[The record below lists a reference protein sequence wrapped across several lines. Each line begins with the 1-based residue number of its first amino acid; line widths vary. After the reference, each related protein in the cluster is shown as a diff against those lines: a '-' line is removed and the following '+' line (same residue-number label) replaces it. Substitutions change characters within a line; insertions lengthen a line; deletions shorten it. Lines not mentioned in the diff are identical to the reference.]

1 MFGKPAPA
9 PKQYA
14 IWQALPGSQSL
25 FLSSP
30 VREVCF
36 AGTRGPGKGLPLSE
50 TVYTTNGPRTI
61 GELKVGDYVSCPD
74 GSISAITGVFPQGK
88 RRVFKITFADGSVAR
103 CDDQHI
109 WNVHIADNSR
119 VPAGT
124 FKNVQMLEVLEHFN
138 TGWKRITIPTLAK
151 LEMPMAANA
160 VPMDAYL
167 LGLMLGDG
175 TFSQR
180 MGYCTVDEEL
190 AKYVLANGVYEVSP
204 DPRSGLRC
212 FIPTQPIRNQVVGLG
227 LKETRSHTKF
237 VPTIYLNNSP
247 EVRLAVLQGL
257 MDTDGTIDKKGYVTF
272 CSVSEQL
279 AKDVQYLARSLGA
292 KATLTS
298 SLSGNYGLETG
309 IAHQRAYSVYIQAAG
324 KFSPFR
330 LQRKVDRLKPY
341 MHKHLT
347 NKMCSIEEQEPEE
360 TVCIKIAHPDGLFVT
375 NDFVVTHNTDAM
387 LMSFAQYCGRGYGD
401 YMRGIIFRRNYKHL
415 DDIIAKS
422 KRWFNKSA
430 MQPRFLAGSSSL
442 KWVWPTGEELLLRA
456 FEDENDYW
464 SYHGHEYPF
473 IGWEELTSW
482 PNINCYES
490 MKSCNRSSFQP
501 TARLP
506 HLPRLIRSSTNPYG
520 VGHCVPYGEV
530 LTTNGWVDIKN
541 VKVGD
546 KVYSCTP
553 DGNLVEKDVAA
564 VIAANYTGPMVS
576 RVGRGLHMEFTPN
589 HRLPH
594 LNTAETIH
602 TVKPFNKLPGDARI
616 RRAASSWNG
625 LEVATIEGF
634 EAGDFMELLGWFIA
648 EGCMVNREDK
658 SEENSFNIAQSKLP
672 TWQRILDLLNRMGV
686 KFRIDSNGTGFTVTN
701 KVLADIFRKQGKC
714 RTKHIP
720 KEYSNYSTA
729 LLERLLEALMLGDG
743 CRGMYYTLSEQLS
756 NDVQELAIK
765 LGYCVYASQKMQKPY
780 KDGSRKTP
788 SSMSYAVS
796 ISKRGPTQLRTGNH
810 KYDVPTECNFV
821 NVEHKDY
828 VGQVYC
834 ITVPGTETFF
844 IRQNG
849 CVWLSGNSWVKSYF
863 IDPAPYGKIITDK
876 DGNQRCALFGSV
888 KENPYLGQEYIQTL
902 ESITDAN
909 KRKAWLEGSWDITS
923 GGMFD
928 DLWAAEKHVL
938 QPFEIPHSWRITRS
952 FDWGSSKPFS
962 CGWWAISDGT
972 EATLKDGRKISFPR
986 KTLFRIGEWYG
997 CEEGKPNT
1005 GLRLPAKVVAQGI
1018 QIRETQM
1025 RIQNRVHPGP
1035 ADSAIYAVTD
1045 EASIG
1050 QNMEAEGVFWTP
1062 ADKRPG
1068 SRKNG
1073 WELMRDR
1080 LDAVAKAE
1088 DKPGMYVFDTCR
1100 DFIRTVPNIARDQR
1114 DPDDVDTDAEDHIA
1128 DDCRYMVLSADH
1140 VVHRLKITGA

>member
-1 MFGKPAPA
+1 
-9 PKQYA
+9 
-14 IWQALPGSQSL
+14 L
-25 FLSSP
+25 
-30 VREVCF
+30 
-36 AGTRGPGKGLPLSE
+36 
-50 TVYTTNGPRTI
+50 
-61 GELKVGDYVSCPD
+61 VSCPD
-74 GSISAITGVFPQGK
+74 GTVSPIIGVFPQGK
-88 RRVFKITFADGSVAR
+88 RRVFKITFADGAVAR

-119 VPAGT
+119 IPAGT
-124 FKNVQMLEVLEHFN
+124 FKNVQMLVLLEHFN
-138 TGWKRITIPTLAK
+138 TGWKRITIPTLAR
-151 LEMPMAANA
+151 LEMPMAESY
-160 VPMDAYL
+160 VPMNAYL

-175 TFSQR
+175 TFAQR

-190 AKYVLANGVYEVSP
+190 AQYVLANGIYEVSP

-212 FIPTQPIRNQVVGLG
+212 FIPTQEIRDQVVELG

-237 VPTIYLNNSP
+237 VPTVYLNNSP

-309 IAHQRAYSVYIQAAG
+309 IAHQRAYNVYIQTAG

-330 LQRKVDRLKPY
+330 LKRKIDRIKPY

-401 YMRGIIFRRNYKHL
+401 YFRGIIFRRNYKHL

-430 MQPRFLAGSSSL
+430 QQPRFLAGSSSL

-456 FEDENDYW
+456 FENEEDYW

-482 PNINCYES
+482 PSIACYES
-490 MKSCNRSSFQP
+490 MKSCNRSSFQG

-520 VGHCVPYGEV
+520 VGH
-530 LTTNGWVDIKN
+530 
-541 VKVGD
+541 
-546 KVYSCTP
+546 
-553 DGNLVEKDVAA
+553 A
-564 VIAANYTGPMVS
+564 
-576 RVGRGLHMEFTPN
+576 
-589 HRLPH
+589 
-594 LNTAETIH
+594 
-602 TVKPFNKLPGDARI
+602 
-616 RRAASSWNG
+616 
-625 LEVATIEGF
+625 
-634 EAGDFMELLGWFIA
+634 
-648 EGCMVNREDK
+648 
-658 SEENSFNIAQSKLP
+658 
-672 TWQRILDLLNRMGV
+672 
-686 KFRIDSNGTGFTVTN
+686 
-701 KVLADIFRKQGKC
+701 
-714 RTKHIP
+714 
-720 KEYSNYSTA
+720 
-729 LLERLLEALMLGDG
+729 
-743 CRGMYYTLSEQLS
+743 
-756 NDVQELAIK
+756 
-765 LGYCVYASQKMQKPY
+765 
-780 KDGSRKTP
+780 
-788 SSMSYAVS
+788 
-796 ISKRGPTQLRTGNH
+796 
-810 KYDVPTECNFV
+810 
-821 NVEHKDY
+821 
-828 VGQVYC
+828 
-834 ITVPGTETFF
+834 
-844 IRQNG
+844 
-849 CVWLSGNSWVKSYF
+849 WVKNYF
-863 IDPAPYGKIITDK
+863 IDPAPYGKIIKDK
-876 DGNQRCALFGSV
+876 EGNQRCALFGSV
-888 KENPYLGQEYIQTL
+888 KENPYLGEEYIKTL
-902 ESITDAN
+902 ESITDEN

-928 DLWAAEKHVL
+928 DLWDATKHVIE
-938 QPFEIPHSWRITRS
+938 PFEIPFSWRVTRS

-962 CGWWAISDGT
+962 VGWWAVSDGT
-972 EATLKDGRKISFPR
+972 DATLKDGRKISFPR

-997 CEEGKPNT
+997 SDGRANE
-1005 GLRLPAKVVAQGI
+1005 GLRMPAKVVAQGI
-1018 QIRETQM
+1018 LIRETQM
-1025 RIQNRVHPGP
+1025 RIQNRVQPGP

-1050 QNMEAEGVFWTP
+1050 QNMEVEGVFWIP

-1080 LDAVAKAE
+1080 MDAVAKAE
-1088 DKPGMYVFDTCR
+1088 DKPGFYVFNTCR
-1100 DFIRTVPNIARDQR
+1100 DFIRTVPSIARDTR
-1114 DPDDVDTDAEDHIA
+1114 DPDDVNTDAEDHIA

-1140 VVHRLKITGA
+1140 TVHRVKISGA

>member
-1 MFGKPAPA
+1 MLFGKPPPA

-14 IWQALPGSQSL
+14 IWKALPGSQSL

-50 TVYTTNGPRTI
+50 TVYTSAGPRPI

-74 GSISAITGVFPQGK
+74 GSISPITGVFPQGK
-88 RRVFKITFADGSVAR
+88 RRVFKITFSDGAVAR

-109 WNVHIADNSR
+109 WRVHVGGNT
-119 VPAGT
+119 PAGI
-124 FKNVQMLEVLEHFN
+124 FKNLQMLEVLERFN
-138 TGWKRITIPTLAK
+138 SGWQRINVPTLER
-151 LEMPMAANA
+151 LEMPMAEDY
-160 VPMDAYL
+160 VPMDPYL

-175 TFSQR
+175 TFAQR

-190 AKYVLANGVYEVSP
+190 AQYVLANGIYEVSP
-204 DPRSGLRC
+204 DQRSGLRC
-212 FIPTQPIRNQVVGLG
+212 FIPTQEIRDQVVELG

-237 VPTIYLNNSP
+237 VPTVYLNNSP

-298 SLSGNYGLETG
+298 SLSGNYGIETG
-309 IAHQRAYSVYIQAAG
+309 VAHQRAYSVYIQAAG
-324 KFSPFR
+324 KFTPFR
-330 LQRKVDRLKPY
+330 LQRKVDRIKPY

-375 NDFVVTHNTDAM
+375 NDFIVTHNTDAM

-415 DDIIAKS
+415 DDIISKS

-430 MQPRFLAGSSSL
+430 QQPRFLAGSSSL

-456 FEDENDYW
+456 FENEEDYW

-490 MKSCNRSSFQP
+490 MKSCNRSSFQG

-520 VGHCVPYGEV
+520 VGH
-530 LTTNGWVDIKN
+530 
-541 VKVGD
+541 
-546 KVYSCTP
+546 
-553 DGNLVEKDVAA
+553 
-564 VIAANYTGPMVS
+564 
-576 RVGRGLHMEFTPN
+576 
-589 HRLPH
+589 
-594 LNTAETIH
+594 
-602 TVKPFNKLPGDARI
+602 
-616 RRAASSWNG
+616 
-625 LEVATIEGF
+625 
-634 EAGDFMELLGWFIA
+634 
-648 EGCMVNREDK
+648 
-658 SEENSFNIAQSKLP
+658 
-672 TWQRILDLLNRMGV
+672 
-686 KFRIDSNGTGFTVTN
+686 
-701 KVLADIFRKQGKC
+701 
-714 RTKHIP
+714 
-720 KEYSNYSTA
+720 
-729 LLERLLEALMLGDG
+729 
-743 CRGMYYTLSEQLS
+743 
-756 NDVQELAIK
+756 
-765 LGYCVYASQKMQKPY
+765 
-780 KDGSRKTP
+780 
-788 SSMSYAVS
+788 
-796 ISKRGPTQLRTGNH
+796 
-810 KYDVPTECNFV
+810 
-821 NVEHKDY
+821 
-828 VGQVYC
+828 
-834 ITVPGTETFF
+834 
-844 IRQNG
+844 
-849 CVWLSGNSWVKSYF
+849 SWVKSYF
-863 IDPAPYGKIITDK
+863 IDPAPYGKIIQDK
-876 DGNQRCALFGSV
+876 EGNQRCALFGSV
-888 KENPYLGQEYIQTL
+888 KENPFLGEEYIKTL

-928 DLWAAEKHVL
+928 DLWDSTKHVIE
-938 QPFEIPHSWRITRS
+938 PFEIPFSWRITRS

-962 CGWWAISDGT
+962 VGWWAVSDGT
-972 EATLKDGRKISFPR
+972 EATLKDGRKIAFPR
-986 KTLFRIGEWYG
+986 KTMFRIGEWYG
-997 CEEGKPNT
+997 SDGRPNE
-1005 GLRLPAKVVAQGI
+1005 GLRMPAKVVAQGI
-1018 QIRETQM
+1018 NIRETQM
-1025 RIQNRVHPGP
+1025 RIQNRVQPGP

-1088 DKPGMYVFDTCR
+1088 DKPGMYVFSTCR
-1100 DFIRTVPNIARDQR
+1100 DFIRTVPSIARDTR
-1114 DPDDVDTDAEDHIA
+1114 DPDDVNTDAEDHIA

-1140 VVHRLKITGA
+1140 TVHKVKISGA

>member
-1 MFGKPAPA
+1 MFLAPTA
-9 PKQYA
+9 PQKQYA
-14 IWQALPGSQSL
+14 IWKALPGSQSL

-50 TVYTTNGPRTI
+50 TVYTTSGPRPI
-61 GELKVGDYVSCPD
+61 GELKVGDLVSCPD
-74 GSISAITGVFPQGK
+74 GTVSPITGVFPQGK
-88 RRVFKITFADGSVAR
+88 RRVFKITFSDGAVAR

-119 VPAGT
+119 IPAGT
-124 FKNVQMLEVLEHFN
+124 FKNVQMLELLEHFN
-138 TGWKRITIPTLAK
+138 TGWKRITIPTLTK
-151 LEMPMAANA
+151 LEMPMAENY

-175 TFSQR
+175 TFAQR

-190 AKYVLANGVYEVSP
+190 AQYVLANGIYEVSP
-204 DPRSGLRC
+204 DSRSGLRC
-212 FIPTQPIRNQVVGLG
+212 FIPTQEIRDQVGELG

-237 VPTIYLNNSP
+237 VPTVYLNNST
-247 EVRLAVLQGL
+247 EVRLSVLQGL

-309 IAHQRAYSVYIQAAG
+309 VAHQRAYSVYIQTAG

-330 LQRKVDRLKPY
+330 LQRKVDRIKPY

-360 TVCIKIAHPDGLFVT
+360 TVCIKIAHPNGLFIT

-387 LMSFAQYCGRGYGD
+387 LMAFAQYCGRGYGD
-401 YMRGIIFRRNYKHL
+401 YYRGIIFRRNYKHL

-430 MQPRFLAGSSSL
+430 QQPRFLAGSSSL

-456 FEDENDYW
+456 FENEEDYW

-490 MKSCNRSSFQP
+490 MKSCNRSSFQG

-506 HLPRLIRSSTNPYG
+506 HLPRLVRSSTNPYG
-520 VGHCVPYGEV
+520 VGHG
-530 LTTNGWVDIKN
+530 
-541 VKVGD
+541 
-546 KVYSCTP
+546 
-553 DGNLVEKDVAA
+553 
-564 VIAANYTGPMVS
+564 
-576 RVGRGLHMEFTPN
+576 
-589 HRLPH
+589 
-594 LNTAETIH
+594 
-602 TVKPFNKLPGDARI
+602 
-616 RRAASSWNG
+616 
-625 LEVATIEGF
+625 
-634 EAGDFMELLGWFIA
+634 
-648 EGCMVNREDK
+648 
-658 SEENSFNIAQSKLP
+658 
-672 TWQRILDLLNRMGV
+672 
-686 KFRIDSNGTGFTVTN
+686 
-701 KVLADIFRKQGKC
+701 
-714 RTKHIP
+714 
-720 KEYSNYSTA
+720 
-729 LLERLLEALMLGDG
+729 
-743 CRGMYYTLSEQLS
+743 
-756 NDVQELAIK
+756 
-765 LGYCVYASQKMQKPY
+765 
-780 KDGSRKTP
+780 
-788 SSMSYAVS
+788 
-796 ISKRGPTQLRTGNH
+796 
-810 KYDVPTECNFV
+810 
-821 NVEHKDY
+821 
-828 VGQVYC
+828 
-834 ITVPGTETFF
+834 
-844 IRQNG
+844 
-849 CVWLSGNSWVKSYF
+849 WVKSYF

-888 KENPYLGQEYIQTL
+888 KENPYLGEEYIKTL

-928 DLWAAEKHVL
+928 DLWDSTKHVL
-938 QPFEIPHSWRITRS
+938 KPFDIPSSWRITRS

-962 CGWWAISDGT
+962 CGWWAVSDGT
-972 EATLKDGRKISFPR
+972 EATLKDGRKIQFPR
-986 KTLFRIGEWYG
+986 KTIFRIAEWYG
-997 CEEGKPNT
+997 CEDGKPNV

-1018 QIRETQM
+1018 DIRERQM
-1025 RIQNRVHPGP
+1025 KIQNRVQPGP

-1050 QNMEAEGVFWTP
+1050 QNMESEGVFWTP

-1080 LDAVAKAE
+1080 IDATAKGE
-1088 DKPGMYVFDTCR
+1088 DKPGFYVFDTCR
-1100 DFIRTVPNIARDQR
+1100 DFIRTVPAIARDAR

-1128 DDCRYMVLSADH
+1128 DDSRYMVLSADH
-1140 VVHRLKITGA
+1140 TVFRVKIAGA